1 MIAVVECLILA
12 CSSILNAYDWLS
24 VQRFFHQ
31 SDMNHSTVSSG
42 GSKNAIKT
50 FHKGRWAWQRFWKAN
65 ILKKLQICNLIHLH
79 ILWIGNCNVLWKTA
93 LDAKKYCKRLFILI
107 CGLWFS
113 DIPVFLPSAW
123 LTFSRL
129 RCYPFTTSGK

>member
-1 MIAVVECLILA
+1 MSAVVECLILA

-31 SDMNHSTVSSG
+31 SDMNHSTVSGG

-50 FHKGRWAWQRFWKAN
+50 FHKGRWAWQSFWKAN

-79 ILWIGNCNVLWKTA
+79 IYGSEIVMFYGKPHWMLKNTANV
-93 LDAKKYCKRLFILI
+93 FILKY
-107 CGLWFS
+107 GLWFS